1 MESDAV
7 VRFVITLILFQLL
20 GIEIPACVCC
30 HPVYTYM
37 EEGEEEQGGGLVLHE
52 PNSGMIQLGHF
63 LKKIVFFST
72 KKINFFAEP
81 NSGVIQLGHVGN

>member
-30 HPVYTYM
+30 HPVDDVSVFYEKFVYM
-37 EEGEEEQGGGLVLHE
+37 GIFTILLVWILA
-52 PNSGMIQLGHF
+52 IYL
-63 LKKIVFFST
+63 FF
-72 KKINFFAEP
+72 
-81 NSGVIQLGHVGN
+81 